1 MNYKDLGEKIL
12 PLVGG
17 KENINSFTNCMTR
30 LRINVKDQGAVQPA
44 ELKAIKGVLGVVEGD
59 QLQIIVGPGH
69 AQRAR
74 EAFEGITGMKGDAEA
89 EADGT
94 TVADDM
100 KAKVKANQQSP
111 FQRGLKHVGNIFIP
125 LIPGFV
131 GTGLIAAIANTI
143 RGFNPLHIAKVGE
156 VLTEMQI
163 AENAT
168 NIIYN
173 PWFALFMAM
182 GGLLVSVLHIIVGYN
197 ASKEFGGTPVL
208 GAIAGALIFAPAL
221 AGIAGTATTE
231 AVPLVLPVL
240 NVTLKAGLGGVIG
253 VIFAAY
259 VFVQIEKQVRKIVP
273 AVLDLFLVPL
283 ITILLGAAV
292 TLVVIMPLAAQL
304 MNLITFLLIDIA
316 LVKGG
321 IIGGYV
327 LSAAFLPLVMLGIH
341 HGLTPVHAQLI
352 ADSGYTVLLPILAMA
367 GAGQVGAAIAVY
379 IKTKD
384 KDMRELIG
392 AALPAGLLGVGEPLI
407 YGVSLPLF
415 YPFITACLGAGFGG
429 IILGFAAQI
438 GNPVGAISIGPSGLV
453 LIALIANGQWLWY
466 VAGLLASYAGGFL
479 LTYFFGFKE
488 EMLERIR

>member
-30 LRINVKDQGAVQPA
+30 LRINVKDQTAVQPA

-89 EADGT
+89 DANGA

-131 GTGLIAAIANTI
+131 GTGLIAAIANVIKIFEPTVV
-143 RGFNPLHIAKVGE
+143 A
-156 VLTEMQI
+156 
-163 AENAT
+163 
-168 NIIYN
+168 N
-173 PWFALFMAM
+173 PWFLLFAAM
-182 GGLLVSVLHIIVGYN
+182 GGLLVSTLQIVVGYN
-197 ASKEFGGTPVL
+197 AAKEFGGTPVL

-221 AGIAGTATTE
+221 AGIAATGDAA
-231 AVPLVLPVL
+231 AVPLVSPVL

-259 VFVQIEKQVRKIVP
+259 VFVQIEKQARKIVP

-283 ITILLGAAV
+283 ITILLGSAV

-316 LVKGG
+316 LLKGG
-321 IIGGYV
+321 VIGGYV

-341 HGLTPVHAQLI
+341 HGLTPVHADLI
-352 ADSGYTVLLPILAMA
+352 KQTGQTVLLPILAMA
-367 GAGQVGAAIAVY
+367 GAGQVGSAIAVY
-379 IKTKD
+379 LKTKD

-392 AALPAGLLGVGEPLI
+392 SALPAGFLGVGEPLI

-429 IILGFAAQI
+429 ALIAAAPMFT
-438 GNPVGAISIGPSGLV
+438 GGLSVGAIAIGPSGLV
-453 LIALIANGQWLWY
+453 LIPLIANGLWLWY